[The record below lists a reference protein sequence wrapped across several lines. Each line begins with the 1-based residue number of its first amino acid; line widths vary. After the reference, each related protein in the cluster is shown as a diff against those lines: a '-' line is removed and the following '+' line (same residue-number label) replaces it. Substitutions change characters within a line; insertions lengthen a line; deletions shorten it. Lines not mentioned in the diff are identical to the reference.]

1 MQKPQGFHATLLQV
15 KRIYAVPRVAR
26 VARLGHG
33 HRPVHRIARI
43 AQLDL
48 NLQHKQQIVM
58 SVQWAS
64 IKMKP
69 RKTTAKIA
77 LRVSLPVEQKL

>member
-1 MQKPQGFHATLLQV
+1 MQRPQGFHATLLQV
-15 KRIYAVPRVAR
+15 KMIYDVPRVAR